1 MPQLIALA
9 IVSVGVW
16 AGIRW
21 FKRERARVVVVKEL
35 KRTRNEDTVRNWDTQ
50 NSLPRLKLDPET
62 GIYRPSKG

>member
-21 FKRERARVVVVKEL
+21 FKREPARGVKEL